1 MCTRTTSVP
10 PALGTQMS
18 PNAFAAGNGLVP
30 TDSVLTTL
38 FVAGSIRESVFEPDD
53 LEAHHRTYERRG
65 EELPEDLTALC
76 PTCHRWFHEWLGL
89 ARRAEADAG

>member
-38 FVAGSIRESVFEPDD
+38 FVAGSIREQAYGPSSASRRSMTSSLP
-53 LEAHHRTYERRG
+53 LLATEANK
-65 EELPEDLTALC
+65 
-76 PTCHRWFHEWLGL
+76 
-89 ARRAEADAG
+89 RRAFDSARSTAA